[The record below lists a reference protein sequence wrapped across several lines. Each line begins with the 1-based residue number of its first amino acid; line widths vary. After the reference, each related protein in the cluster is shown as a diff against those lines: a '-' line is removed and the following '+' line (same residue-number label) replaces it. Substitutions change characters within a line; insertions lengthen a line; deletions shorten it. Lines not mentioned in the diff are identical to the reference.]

1 MPFVPLNRRRDDIP
15 MPDVMRDDPS
25 GPSTVQSSSSA
36 DTTTPG
42 QPRKE
47 RGAIAAQAC
56 DTCRNRKQR
65 CDEQRP
71 KCGTCQK
78 FKLECNY
85 REPQPTK
92 KDRTLL
98 EILDRIKGLENKI
111 DELHDSTRSSIQ
123 PTNYHPMPS
132 HMPSAT
138 ATLSMSPGTMDPLS
152 ATQYHMTDP
161 RSMELP
167 SAGSGSDDQYIYASS
182 ATQMMGWPVFQHLL
196 EPLKDKVPG
205 LNPAAIETEG
215 PGIVLGLHDPNR
227 RLPLTADGT
236 EGQANTVGPMFAQAP
251 GGVPLTIATLTWE
264 TMDRLAKAYFDTLN
278 FLFPLVDRQAFLS
291 ETLPTIVRTGFD
303 ERMTSTVTL
312 IVLALGELAESAT
325 DGIPIRIYNGRPSG
339 LRGGTAREPPGLAL
353 FNEARK
359 RMGFNLT
366 ECSVENVQIF
376 ALAGLF
382 YGACGHNTEQWRMTT
397 SASLALQAL
406 ISCKPA
412 ELQSPRGDLIRRAFW
427 HCSMM
432 ETCIT
437 LELGMPTTGLE
448 RLEQIVRLPD
458 FSSSFAEEDYIENQ
472 STRFQEHF
480 ASQIVLRRLMMDFHN
495 QLSGGST
502 SSDFQPPT
510 GSPRFSS
517 NSNTSQTNASVETI
531 KNLAHQLNQW
541 RGMLPIPLRWEEDSP
556 GSFPA
561 PNPEGEAFHPIPFP
575 TAIHPL
581 SPVPPVAGSGAIKQ
595 QPPASPAPNDAHTHA
610 HHNRS
615 LSQPPNQN
623 NTTNPED
630 QQMMFTA
637 DLDSPARPYPY
648 AYDIQVALL
657 RTRYYYAKYLLH
669 RPYVYKALH
678 HPDSLTADDAQGVA
692 TCLRA
697 ALKWPVTM
705 SPTCTRKRLIPCL
718 YFWTQNVLG
727 VLLVLHVA
735 RTDGMLREIVGGAG
749 LCGENWEVEA
759 GETVGLYVDW
769 LRDLKEADPA
779 AAFAWRIVRAVYGL
793 QEDG

>member
-42 QPRKE
+42 QLRKE

-56 DTCRNRKQR
+56 DTCRSRKQR

-98 EILDRIKGLENKI
+98 DILDRIKGLENKI
-111 DELHDSTRSSIQ
+111 DELHDSTRNSFQ
-123 PTNYHPMPS
+123 PTNQHPMPN

-138 ATLSMSPGTMDPLS
+138 ATLSMSPGIMDPLP

-161 RSMELP
+161 QSMEP
-167 SAGSGSDDQYIYASS
+167 HSAGSGSDDQYIYASS
-182 ATQMMGWPVFQHLL
+182 ATQMMSWPVFQHLL

-205 LNPAAIETEG
+205 LNPATIETEG
-215 PGIVLGLHDPNR
+215 PGIVLGFHDPNR

-236 EGQANTVGPMFAQAP
+236 QGQVKTIGPMSMQTP
-251 GGVPLTIATLTWE
+251 GVVPLTIGTLTWE
-264 TMDRLAKAYFDTLN
+264 TMKRLAEAYFNTLN
-278 FLFPLVDRQAFLS
+278 FLFPLVDRQVFLS
-291 ETLPTIVRTGFD
+291 ETLPTIVQTGFD
-303 ERMTSTVTL
+303 ESMTSTVAL

-339 LRGGTAREPPGLAL
+339 LRGGTAWEPPGLAL

-376 ALAGLF
+376 ALAGLY

-406 ISCKPA
+406 ISSKPA
-412 ELQSPRGDLIRRAFW
+412 ELESPRRDLIRRAFW

-432 ETCIT
+432 ETCII

-448 RLEQIVRLPD
+448 RLEQIVGVPD
-458 FSSSFAEEDYIENQ
+458 FSGSFADVDYIENQ

-495 QLSGGST
+495 QLSGAPSP
-502 SSDFQPPT
+502 SSPQPPT
-510 GSPRFSS
+510 GSPHFSS

-556 GSFPA
+556 GSLPA
-561 PNPEGEAFHPIPFP
+561 PNPPGEASQPTPFP
-575 TAIHPL
+575 TTIHPL
-581 SPVPPVAGSGAIKQ
+581 SPALSDAGSVAGSGGPLEQQ
-595 QPPASPAPNDAHTHA
+595 QPPPSPAPTHAHT

-615 LSQPPNQN
+615 VSQPPQ
-623 NTTNPED
+623 EGERV
-630 QQMMFTA
+630 MFTA
-637 DLDSPARPYPY
+637 DLDHHLNPYPY

-705 SPTCTRKRLIPCL
+705 SPACTRKRLIPCL

-727 VLLVLHVA
+727 VLLVLHLA
-735 RTDGMLREIVGGAG
+735 RTDAMLREIVGRAG

-779 AAFAWRIVRAVYGL
+779 AAFGWRVVRAVYGL